1 MHVLPNEKLGRTSVI
16 LIGGFFLCLVLMSSL
31 SAGGLRGGD
40 SPLLLVLGLT
50 GIGCA
55 VVAFGAAAAAL
66 AKRDL
71 AALVWA
77 ALLIGALV
85 TLFLVGEFTQPH

>member
-1 MHVLPNEKLGRTSVI
+1 M
-16 LIGGFFLCLVLMSSL
+16 
-31 SAGGLRGGD
+31 
-40 SPLLLVLGLT
+40 LLVLGLT